1 MRPGGAVV
9 TAETRA
15 AIERLIVEVRA
26 IPEPGRPARI
36 AEAWQRVEQ
45 AIDAECRADLDAARG
60 ALRSATRGEAA
71 LAVERDR
78 MRTALTALCDRY
90 VADAGEPKPGSKG
103 ARVLAEARALIGGA
117 P

>member
-1 MRPGGAVV
+1 MSLSVP
-9 TAETRA
+9 TATRA
-15 AIERLIVEVRA
+15 AIERLIAQVQA
-26 IPEPGRPARI
+26 IPEPGRTERI
-36 AEAWQRVEQ
+36 AAAWQRVAQ

-90 VADAGEPKPGSKG
+90 VADAGEPGPGSDG
-103 ARVLAEARALIGGA
+103 ARVLAAARVVLGGA
-117 P
+117 S